1 MNSRSVS
8 GFTLIE
14 LIVVIAILAI
24 LSAIA
29 VPRFIDLRQE
39 AVVGSAQ
46 GFAGALAS
54 GTGIN
59 FGGSLTNTARAT
71 TVLDCGQAA
80 RTFQGGV
87 TPLGVSIDSP
97 ATTVASGAQTLCTIL
112 YTANGITGTAVANII
127 GASN

>member
-1 MNSRSVS
+1 MEMRAVS

-29 VPRFIDLRQE
+29 VPRFIDLRTE

-46 GFAGALAS
+46 GYAGALSS
-54 GTGIN
+54 GTSIN
-59 FGGSLTNTARAT
+59 FAGSLANTARAT
-71 TVLDCGQAA
+71 TVLTCGQSA

-87 TPLGVSIDSP
+87 TPTGLSIKTT
-97 ATTVASGAQTLCTIL
+97 ATAVTNGAQTLCTVL
-112 YTANGITGTAVANII
+112 YTANGVTGTAVANII
-127 GASN
+127 GSSN